1 MAPGLIADWAVW
13 GKEPHTSSGYGVLVA
28 HPPGRSAEFNAAV
41 HQWSP
46 GTPEPG
52 DPLPWITMGCAR
64 GPDGARAV
72 GVFLLDLTD
81 DVDASNRAIYRITH
95 FAVPYAEVGAAGVGW
110 CALAR
115 AAHATAAG
123 LPGSGAGPA
132 HLVFHEEDLLVSDVG
147 HNITP
152 SVSERTRWL
161 AAAAAH
167 LLDGPVAVT
176 GDRHHEPFQLLGV
189 LDSVAALLPF
199 GMRSTLSAASSTSS
213 GSEVP
218 MRLYWGDAE
227 GSPGVTALP
236 VSASLPDLGELS
248 PQARGYHDLLLDNW
262 ATHGGEAVV
271 RHLANAREPLDIEG
285 PDAHE
290 RALEVLAALDP
301 SLAVAQAVTAG
312 QEVDAD
318 RINQALRTPDISS
331 RALAV
336 LAERALTHPHTGMEA
351 LAPLM
356 SSPEV
361 SQAYRDQLFADLLHG
376 RTDVA
381 RRDFENMRAA
391 LTSTGQSLDPL
402 DEVLAGALAELRAR
416 SPKGVPD
423 PVTEGLLPAVA
434 PFGEGTMRFTH
445 SMLCQVPGLAGGL
458 VRALYAEADPGA
470 LVRAWLRWLCGEA
483 GPEQRTEIAGGREL
497 PLLYTLLSTGAG
509 PVEADRKW
517 AAGHPE
523 EAATLLEGAVVCGA
537 VDQVLL
543 PGFFQGL
550 LDHVLRSPAA
560 ADGAPLRS
568 PLQRTLSRPPA
579 RMRPETAAHWDVLC
593 LLAGLP
599 PSGFLALA
607 ATAPQPGTAG
617 VTGRVDTYV
626 STLRAALQTRPA
638 QQHATAVVDL
648 LLDRALTVNKATG
661 AGPGQA
667 GRDLAWHL
675 SHWPGAFQQ
684 IVLDAVYRLAADEPN
699 WRETSEDRRWLLR
712 VADRLPSLRPLIGLR
727 RVHGLASRC
736 SGTPEDCEK
745 LAVQVCGARRAGAAN
760 NQLAAALQA
769 WATHGRV
776 GERVLTL
783 LEAYEQVWTSYDA
796 TGRAAE
802 EREDLELAL
811 IRCSTGHR
819 IWTQYRDHAISR
831 QARLKDDLDRQSR
844 QCEREI
850 TRLRKL
856 DAVAAR
862 ART

>member
-28 HPPGRSAEFNAAV
+28 HPPARSAEFNAAV
-41 HQWSP
+41 HHWSP

-64 GPDGARAV
+64 GVDGARAV
-72 GVFLLDLTD
+72 GVFLLDRTD
-81 DVDASNRAIYRITH
+81 DVDGSNRAIYRITH
-95 FAVPYAEVGAAGVGW
+95 FAVPYAEVGAAGIGW

-115 AAHATAAG
+115 AAHAAAAG
-123 LPGSGAGPA
+123 LPGTGPA
-132 HLVFHEEDLLVSDVG
+132 ELVFREEDQLVTDVSW
-147 HNITP
+147 ITP

-176 GDRHHEPFQLLGV
+176 GDRHHEPFQLLRV

-227 GSPGVTALP
+227 GSPGVTGLP

-248 PQARGYHDLLLDNW
+248 PQARGYHDLLIDIW

-271 RHLANAREPLDIEG
+271 RHLADAREPLDIAG

-301 SLAVAQAVTAG
+301 SLAVAQAVSAG

-318 RINQALRTPDISS
+318 RINQALRMPGISS

-336 LAERALTHPHTGMEA
+336 LAGKALTHPHTGMEA

-381 RRDFENMRAA
+381 RRDFESMRAA
-391 LTSTGQSLDPL
+391 LTSTGQSLAPL
-402 DEVLAGALAELRAR
+402 DEVLAGAMDELRVR
-416 SPKGVPD
+416 CPQGVPD

-434 PFGEGTMRFTH
+434 PFSEGTMRFTH

-458 VRALYAEADPGA
+458 VRALYAEAEPGA
-470 LVRAWLRWLCGEA
+470 LIRAWLRWLCGEA
-483 GPEQRTEIAGGREL
+483 GPEQRTEIAGGAEL
-497 PLLYTLLSTGAG
+497 PLLNILLSTGAG
-509 PVEADRKW
+509 PAEADRKW

-523 EAATLLEGAVVCGA
+523 AAARLLEGAVVCGA

-550 LDHVLRSPAA
+550 LDRVLRSPAA
-560 ADGAPLRS
+560 ADGTPRS
-568 PLQRTLSRPPA
+568 PLLRTLGRPPA

-599 PSGFLALA
+599 PSGFLSLA

-638 QQHATAVVDL
+638 HQHAHAVVGL
-648 LLDRALTVNKATG
+648 LLDQALSVDRATG

-675 SHWPGAFQQ
+675 SHWPGPFQQ
-684 IVLDAVYRLAADEPN
+684 TVLDAVYRLATEEPH
-699 WRETSEDRRWLLR
+699 WRETSEDRRWLMR

-727 RVHGLASRC
+727 QVHGLASRC

-760 NQLAAALQA
+760 NQLAAALQD
-769 WATHGRV
+769 WAAHGRV

-796 TGRAAE
+796 TGRATE

-811 IRCSTGHR
+811 IRSSTGHR
-819 IWTQYRDHAISR
+819 IWTQYRDHAIGR
-831 QARLKDDLDRQSR
+831 QAQLKDDLDRQRR

-850 TRLRKL
+850 SRLRKL

-862 ART
+862 ARM

>member
-41 HQWSP
+41 HHWSP

-64 GPDGARAV
+64 GVDGARAV
-72 GVFLLDLTD
+72 GVFLLDRTD
-81 DVDASNRAIYRITH
+81 DVDGSNRAIYRITH

-115 AAHATAAG
+115 AAHAAAAC
-123 LPGSGAGPA
+123 LPGTGPA
-132 HLVFHEEDLLVSDVG
+132 ELAFREEDQLVTDVSW
-147 HNITP
+147 ITP

-176 GDRHHEPFQLLGV
+176 GDRHHEPFQLLRV

-227 GSPGVTALP
+227 GSPGVTGLP

-248 PQARGYHDLLLDNW
+248 PQARGYHDLLIDIW

-271 RHLANAREPLDIEG
+271 RHLADAREPLDIAG

-301 SLAVAQAVTAG
+301 SLAVAQAVSAG
-312 QEVDAD
+312 QDVDAD
-318 RINQALRTPDISS
+318 RINQALRMPGISS

-336 LAERALTHPHTGMEA
+336 LAGKALTHPHTGMEA

-381 RRDFENMRAA
+381 RRDFESMRAA
-391 LTSTGQSLDPL
+391 LTSTGQSLAPL
-402 DEVLAGALAELRAR
+402 DEVLAGALDELRVR
-416 SPKGVPD
+416 CPQGVPD
-423 PVTEGLLPAVA
+423 PVTEGLLPSVA
-434 PFGEGTMRFTH
+434 PFSQGTMRFTH

-458 VRALYAEADPGA
+458 VRALYAKAEPGV
-470 LVRAWLRWLCGEA
+470 LVRAWLRWLCGKA
-483 GPEQRTEIAGGREL
+483 GPEQRTEIAGGPEL
-497 PLLYTLLSTGAG
+497 PLLNILLSGTGPA
-509 PVEADRKW
+509 EADRKW

-523 EAATLLEGAVVCGA
+523 AAARLLEGAVVCGA

-550 LDHVLRSPAA
+550 LDRVLRSPAA
-560 ADGAPLRS
+560 ADGASLS
-568 PLQRTLSRPPA
+568 PLLRTLGRPPA
-579 RMRPETAAHWDVLC
+579 PMRPETAAHWDVLC

-599 PSGFLALA
+599 PSGFLSLA

-638 QQHATAVVDL
+638 HQHAPAVVDL
-648 LLDRALTVNKATG
+648 LLDQALSVDRATG

-675 SHWPGAFQQ
+675 SHWPGPFQQ
-684 IVLDAVYRLAADEPN
+684 IVLDAVYRLATEEPH
-699 WRETSEDRRWLLR
+699 WRETSEDRRWLMR

-727 RVHGLASRC
+727 QVQGLASRC

-760 NQLAAALQA
+760 NQLAAALQH
-769 WATHGRV
+769 WAAHGRV

-796 TGRAAE
+796 TGRATE

-811 IRCSTGHR
+811 IRCATGHR
-819 IWTQYRDHAISR
+819 IWTQYRDHAIGR
-831 QARLKDDLDRQSR
+831 QAQRKDDLDRQRR

-850 TRLRKL
+850 SRLRKL